1 LGPAFH
7 EQAHPAQAQTKEIT
21 GNDFH
26 REGISNHSAHALTKP
41 YSLRAPR
48 LSPRRG

>member
-7 EQAHPAQAQTKEIT
+7 EQGHPAQAQTKDIT

-26 REGISNHSAHALTKP
+26 RDGISNHSAHALTKP
-41 YSLRAPR
+41 YSRRAPR
-48 LSPRRG
+48 LSAGGG